1 MEQLFVPQ
9 KPPEDKDQLN
19 EYIWRMLRD
28 IAQNLESIADGR
40 IIEKRHVAPSK
51 PRDGMIAYADGTNW
65 NPGAGGEGLYY
76 FKSGT
81 WTLIV

>member
-9 KPPEDKDQLN
+9 KPPEDQAQFN

-40 IIEKRHVAPSK
+40 IIEKRHVAPAK
-51 PRDGMIAYADGTNW
+51 PRNGMIAYADGTNW
-65 NPGAGGEGLYY
+65 NPTAGGEGIYGYIAGAWVKL
-76 FKSGT
+76 
-81 WTLIV
+81 